1 MRTPR
6 TALLALTVLLALAA
20 CSGVESE
27 TGLSPADER
36 RLVDLGRL
44 QDGEHVFFYTSR
56 GEDLE
61 DAGTFFTDSRLV
73 SYWALDGNGKEDV
86 SIPLKDITALD
97 IDTNDDSWT
106 YAAYVTVTWGK
117 DGRKTKVYLQSSGDE
132 FPQHFYDALKRQW
145 ERQR

>member
-1 MRTPR
+1 M
-6 TALLALTVLLALAA
+6 LLALTVLLALAA
-20 CSGVESE
+20 CGGIESE

-44 QDGEHVFFYTSR
+44 QDGEHVLFYTSR

-61 DAGTFFTDSRLV
+61 DAGTFFTESRVV
-73 SYWALDGNGKEDV
+73 SYWALGGDGEEEI

-97 IDTNDDSWT
+97 LDANADSWT
-106 YAAYVTVTWGK
+106 YAAYLTVTWGA
-117 DGRKTKVYLQSSGDE
+117 DGTKTKVYLQSDADE
-132 FPQHFYDALKRQW
+132 FPQHFHDALKKQW